1 MVMKSFTSSSQTMA
15 ETHAPLRS
23 ILNFRDVGAFVN
35 SATGKQYLSKVY
47 EANVANVGIEA

>member
-1 MVMKSFTSSSQTMA
+1 MA